1 MARLNYINW
10 ISNQRAR
17 LVVSEF
23 VFWFRNAII
32 VDHVV
37 SLSVLVRISASG
49 AKDDGSRDSIEGVE
63 AEIQCE

>member
-1 MARLNYINW
+1 LRLLLITG
-10 ISNQRAR
+10 R
-17 LVVSEF
+17 
-23 VFWFRNAII
+23 
-32 VDHVV
+32 